1 MRRDAMWKRM
11 PVEWSP
17 VLGVDLLV
25 YQRRSLT
32 LRKENYCMDNI
43 KEEKLA
49 PEAKPVELSSQSQ
62 VISAD
67 KFVAQRIANK
77 KRKRKAHRRKLRR
90 SHTKG

>member
-1 MRRDAMWKRM
+1 
-11 PVEWSP
+11 
-17 VLGVDLLV
+17 
-25 YQRRSLT
+25 
-32 LRKENYCMDNI
+32 MDNI

-49 PEAKPVELSSQSQ
+49 PEAKPVELSSRSQ

>member
-1 MRRDAMWKRM
+1 
-11 PVEWSP
+11 VEKDDGRVVSGFRSGP
-17 VLGVDLLV
+17 LSV
-25 YQRRSLT
+25 YHRRSLT
-32 LRKENYCMDNI
+32 LSKENCSMDNI

-49 PEAKPVELSSQSQ
+49 PEAKPVEPSSRSQ

-67 KFVAQRIANK
+67 KFAAQRIASK